1 MLKKNFAI
9 QKFEL
14 RHDFTKTLKK
24 STRFGVQ
31 AVQLEKKV
39 RTRAYAY
46 FENKWGS
53 FK

>member
-1 MLKKNFAI
+1 MIL
-9 QKFEL
+9 QKF
-14 RHDFTKTLKK
+14 KK